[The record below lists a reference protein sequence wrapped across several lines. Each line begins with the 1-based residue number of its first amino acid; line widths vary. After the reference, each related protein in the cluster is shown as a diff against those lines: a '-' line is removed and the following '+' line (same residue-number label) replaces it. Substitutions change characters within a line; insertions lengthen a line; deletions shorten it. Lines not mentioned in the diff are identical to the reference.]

1 MTATSPTTPHRSAI
15 RAVGWRFVALY
26 ALAYMST
33 CLLFLAPLL
42 VSLALKVSSL
52 VGIEQ
57 APNSLAL
64 VAGVGAAVAMFT
76 NPFCG
81 KLSDRTSSPLGMR
94 RPWIVGGLVGGTLG
108 VLVVAVAPTIPVVLL
123 GWCVAQVGFNALLA
137 AMVAVLPD
145 QVPVEQRGMVAGVLG
160 VCLPVASVVGTF
172 LVKLFTGNTVAMFL
186 VPCAVAAAFIL
197 LFAVTLPDRRLDRGD
212 RPAWSV
218 RELASTFWVS
228 PRRNPDFAW
237 AFTSRFLFVLAY
249 AFLVTYQ
256 AYYLLDHLGST
267 EAEVPQQVF
276 LGTLVQ
282 SVVLVAASLLGGRLS
297 DRTGRRKVF
306 VVTASVIYGV
316 ALFVIAAAV
325 SFNGFLVGMA
335 LGGLGFGLY
344 MAVDLAL
351 VVDVLP
357 DPDTAAKD
365 LGVLNIAGALPSAL
379 APAIAPVILAVG
391 GGSYGVL
398 YAVAGVCALAA
409 AAAIIPVTRVR

>member
-42 VSLALKVSSL
+42 VSLALKVNSL
-52 VGIEQ
+52 VGLEQ

-186 VPCAVAAAFIL
+186 VPCAVAA
-197 LFAVTLPDRRLDRGD
+197 PDRRLDRGD

-267 EAEVPQQVF
+267 EADVPQQVF

-365 LGVLNIAGALPSAL
+365 LGVLNIAGALPSAI